1 LPETGESR
9 VEQRARPP
17 TPARVAERAYREALR
32 HHELGRWA
40 AARERLRAALEE
52 APNHRGARLA
62 LGTLFAQTGELAEA
76 KNLLAAGLEAS
87 PDHAPFVMLQARI
100 LVEMQELEAAIAVLE
115 RGIPPLREDPE
126 AHAFLAALYQR
137 QAKHGRAAR
146 LYRDV
151 LRLDSQRG
159 VWWLGLGISLEAL
172 GKPGEALAAYRGA
185 REVGR
190 LDPPTRRYLEE
201 RIEALSRGSG

>member
-1 LPETGESR
+1 
-9 VEQRARPP
+9 VEKRTRPP
-17 TPARVAERAYREALR
+17 TPARLAERAYRDALR
-32 HHELGRWA
+32 LHGLGRWEA
-40 AARERLRAALEE
+40 AQERLRTALEE

-62 LGTLFAQTGELAEA
+62 LATLLAQTGELAEA
-76 KNLLAAGLEAS
+76 KKLLAAGLEAS

-100 LVEMQELEAAIAVLE
+100 LVELQDLEAAAAVLE

-159 VWWLGLGISLEAL
+159 VWWMGLGISLEAL
-172 GKPGEALAAYRGA
+172 GKPGEALAAYRAA

-190 LDPPTRRYLEE
+190 LDPPTRRYLED